1 MTRTLRT
8 IAVFCGSNLGATDAY
23 ARGAET
29 LGRTLAGAG
38 ITLVYGGS
46 NRGLMKVLAD
56 SVLSQDGQVHG
67 VITEGLHARGQF
79 HPGLTRHEIVPAL
92 SVRKA
97 RMIELADA
105 FIALPGGIGTVEEL
119 MVVWSMNQLG
129 EMNKPLGLLNIADFF
144 SPFLEFLDSM
154 VETQFLPPAHRQTI
168 SVDPDS
174 AALLE
179 KLRTHEATSAPKWL

>member
-8 IAVFCGSNLGATDAY
+8 IAVFCGSNLGATNAY
-23 ARGAET
+23 AQGAET

-56 SVLSQDGQVHG
+56 SVLSRDGQVHG
-67 VITEGLHARGQF
+67 VITEGLRERGQF
-79 HPGLTRHEIVPAL
+79 HPGLTRHEIVPTL

-154 VETQFLPPAHRQTI
+154 VETRFLPPAHRQTI
-168 SVDPDS
+168 SVDPDPG
-174 AALLE
+174 ALLE

>member
-1 MTRTLRT
+1 
-8 IAVFCGSNLGATDAY
+8 
-23 ARGAET
+23 
-29 LGRTLAGAG
+29 
-38 ITLVYGGS
+38 
-46 NRGLMKVLAD
+46 
-56 SVLSQDGQVHG
+56 
-67 VITEGLHARGQF
+67 
-79 HPGLTRHEIVPAL
+79 
-92 SVRKA
+92 
-97 RMIELADA
+97 MIELADA

-154 VETQFLPPAHRQTI
+154 VETRFLPPAHRQTI
-168 SVDPDS
+168 SVDPDP